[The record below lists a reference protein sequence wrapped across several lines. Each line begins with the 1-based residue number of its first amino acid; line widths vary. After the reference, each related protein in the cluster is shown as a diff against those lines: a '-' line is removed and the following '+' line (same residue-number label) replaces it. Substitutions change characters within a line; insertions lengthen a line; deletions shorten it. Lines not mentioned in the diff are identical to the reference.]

1 MDEFDPKFSL
11 KPLQRKNG
19 TWCVQATQ
27 SFAQSQY
34 IGPFISE
41 TAANDWII
49 HSASEYVQK

>member
-11 KPLQRKNG
+11 KRLQRKNG

-41 TAANDWII
+41 TAAHDWII